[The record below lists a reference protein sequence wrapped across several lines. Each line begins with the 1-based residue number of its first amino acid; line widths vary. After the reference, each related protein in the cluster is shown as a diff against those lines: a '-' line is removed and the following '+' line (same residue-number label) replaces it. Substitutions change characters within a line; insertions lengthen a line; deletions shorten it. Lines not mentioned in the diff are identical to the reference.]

1 MFSGINGEHGGHLE
15 AFCMD
20 SNFGFSV
27 FHTVQLSP
35 KAGTPWSSWKS
46 LKGSSD
52 GAVTALQTPTI
63 TEILARTASG
73 ALAYETWTAQH
84 AWSSWSMLPSSS

>member
-1 MFSGINGEHGGHLE
+1 
-15 AFCMD
+15 MD
-20 SNFGFSV
+20 SKFGFSV

-35 KAGTPWSSWKS
+35 KPGTPWSPWQS

-52 GAVTALQTPTI
+52 GAVTALQTPAV

-73 ALAYETWTAQH
+73 ALAYQTWTAQH
-84 AWSSWSMLPSSS
+84 GWSSWSMLPGLS